1 MLIALVSRA
10 GLRMRTGIEVR
21 TEVGDAVRVSSCS
34 LIEARLILREGSTDE
49 NTVSIECEQ
58 NSSRTE

>member
-1 MLIALVSRA
+1 
-10 GLRMRTGIEVR
+10 MRTGIEVR